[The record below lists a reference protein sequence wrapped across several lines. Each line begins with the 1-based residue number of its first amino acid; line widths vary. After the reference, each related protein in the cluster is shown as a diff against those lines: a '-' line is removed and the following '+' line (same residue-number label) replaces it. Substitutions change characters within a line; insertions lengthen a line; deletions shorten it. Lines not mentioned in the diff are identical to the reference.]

1 MKIFSIEY
9 IFRLRGVY
17 YFTVKSYL
25 NQWYPQECGI
35 IIIIISL
42 NLKGNPKW
50 NPQTAFRA
58 LCTTVQIAA
67 WSPNRTRA
75 LIITPVPSW
84 YIPEAGCQNDKL
96 CLFINCYCINSFND
110 LFFLLYFFLKLFGKI
125 ASVLVKLEDYARK
138 KQIVE
143 MENNNINIIVP
154 YPS

>member
-1 MKIFSIEY
+1 MLDVQCTNIYTNVRKY
-9 IFRLRGVY
+9 IRRR
-17 YFTVKSYL
+17 
-25 NQWYPQECGI
+25 
-35 IIIIISL
+35 SL

-96 CLFINCYCINSFND
+96 CTQQLPTMGLQCRS
-110 LFFLLYFFLKLFGKI
+110 GH
-125 ASVLVKLEDYARK
+125 RK
-138 KQIVE
+138 VIPVFRGWPLAGTTSQTPDAWSWLSLAE
-143 MENNNINIIVP
+143 QQHQLHHLQGRL
-154 YPS
+154 